1 MILDVLEVDLAASE
15 SASGSILSGQSALV
29 SSHQLHSER
38 KRKETWYFLA
48 FKAAAGNLDCSESQN
63 LQLGDLL
70 MIAKASK
77 KDA

>member
-1 MILDVLEVDLAASE
+1 MSRLAECKVL
-15 SASGSILSGQSALV
+15 Q
-29 SSHQLHSER
+29 
-38 KRKETWYFLA
+38 YFLA